1 MAVRDMQWLLI
12 LGLLAVACG
21 SPPPDG
27 GSESDDLSTEEVGPP
42 VDSELSTEEDVKG
55 ALVVEGVAGVL
66 PESYPRDLPLYQPSS
81 LVDFGEGS
89 GGSFVE
95 FYSPSRIRDVK
106 ETLGRQLEDGGWELR
121 DRVSNDWPV
130 AREGRSATIRFTDA
144 RPGTTI
150 RVDYR

>member
-1 MAVRDMQWLLI
+1 MAVRDMKWFLI
-12 LGLLAVACG
+12 LGLLLVACG
-21 SPPPDG
+21 PHAPDG
-27 GSESDDLSTEEVGPP
+27 GFGSDDLSTEDVGPP
-42 VDSELSTEEDVKG
+42 VDFELSTEEDVKG

-66 PESYPRDLPLYQPSS
+66 PDSYPRDLPLYQPSS

-95 FYSPSRIRDVK
+95 FYSPSGVRDVQ
-106 ETLGRQLEDGGWELR
+106 ETLSRQLEDSGWELR
-121 DRVSNDWPV
+121 DRASSDWTV
-130 AREGRSATIRFTDA
+130 AHQDRTATIRFTDA

>member
-1 MAVRDMQWLLI
+1 MAVRDMKWLPI
-12 LGLLAVACG
+12 LVLLAVACG

-27 GSESDDLSTEEVGPP
+27 GSESGNLATEEVGPP
-42 VDSELSTEEDVKG
+42 VDFDLSTEEDVKG

-81 LVDFGEGS
+81 LVDFGEGP

-95 FYSPSRIRDVK
+95 LYSPSRIRDVQ
-106 ETLGRQLEDGGWELR
+106 ETLGRELEDGGWELR
-121 DRVSNDWPV
+121 DRASNDWTV
-130 AREGRSATIRFTDA
+130 AREDRSATIHFTDA

-150 RVDYR
+150 RVEYR